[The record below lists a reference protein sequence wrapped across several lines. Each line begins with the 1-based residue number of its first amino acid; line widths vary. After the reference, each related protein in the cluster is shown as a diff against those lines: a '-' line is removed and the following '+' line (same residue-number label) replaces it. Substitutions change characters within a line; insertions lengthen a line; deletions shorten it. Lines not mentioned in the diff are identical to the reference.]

1 MTHFRPCLE
10 RRFDHPLS
18 RDEIHQWVDRL
29 VGSDNVFVAL
39 RLDGQFETAKV
50 RTVPRQEPLSPHAG
64 SHRTAT
70 AVPLCRGG
78 GNSGGLSLPA
88 VRAGVNVAGFHE
100 HMITADRKGA
110 AICSTTPWPTAPCGF
125 LWCVTSIWPCH
136 RIPLSGRP
144 TSTPQISIALS
155 AAEG

>member
-50 RTVPRQEPLSPHAG
+50 RTVPRQEPPIAPCWKPSNSSRYSALPRWRELWWAFAARRS
-64 SHRTAT
+64 
-70 AVPLCRGG
+70 CRG
-78 GNSGGLSLPA
+78 SMWR
-88 VRAGVNVAGFHE
+88 VF
-100 HMITADRKGA
+100 
-110 AICSTTPWPTAPCGF
+110 
-125 LWCVTSIWPCH
+125 
-136 RIPLSGRP
+136 
-144 TSTPQISIALS
+144 TST
-155 AAEG
+155 